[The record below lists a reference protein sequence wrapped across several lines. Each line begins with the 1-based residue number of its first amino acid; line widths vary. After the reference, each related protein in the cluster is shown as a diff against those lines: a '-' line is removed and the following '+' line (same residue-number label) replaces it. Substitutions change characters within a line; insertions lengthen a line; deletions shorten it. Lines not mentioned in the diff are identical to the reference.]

1 MTCSFHS
8 AVLER
13 PPCEDRDLSV
23 YRLPSPVN
31 VLMLQWLCFPKHP
44 DDCGCPK
51 LLGQWGPQSPLFPVT
66 GSEDTVW
73 IEQTCFLLR
82 QSWYFCEGNGLSD
95 KSISKEREY
104 FILWNLS
111 QLDLSQ
117 AHVCFRWCELSL
129 AHLPPGHLQEVRGG
143 RGVLKNH
150 PGAEGIGF
158 IATADVHDGSTS
170 TLSDFKLPRW

>member
-1 MTCSFHS
+1 MFLCYNDFAPLSILMT
-8 AVLER
+8 A
-13 PPCEDRDLSV
+13 DA
-23 YRLPSPVN
+23 PSPRTVRTPEPT
-31 VLMLQWLCFPKHP
+31 LSC
-44 DDCGCPK
+44 DR
-51 LLGQWGPQSPLFPVT
+51 QWGHRVNRTDVLPAEAEL
-66 GSEDTVW
+66 
-73 IEQTCFLLR
+73 I
-82 QSWYFCEGNGLSD
+82 FCEGNGLSD

-111 QLDLSQ
+111 QLGLSQ